1 MIDFSQLLE
10 FYPRELHHYR
20 RNILREY
27 LQYKILATIA
37 SVPDGNFLRFMGGTC
52 IHFVHGSKRFSED
65 LDFDN
70 SGISE
75 DIFINIVKRVAFE
88 LERQGH
94 TLEYRTVNR
103 GALRAYLRFPRILQ
117 ESGISG
123 HREEK
128 LDIHIDTEPQGYLF
142 KTNAFLLN
150 KFDIFCRITV
160 TPPSLLLSQ
169 KFLCIL
175 SRKRAL
181 GRDFFDASF
190 LMGITRADLE
200 YLSKKAGVFSFADLK
215 ARLLTRC
222 AELDFGSLAK
232 DLSPF
237 VFDPRDLKR
246 VELFPDLV
254 KQWNTYEQP

>member
-1 MIDFSQLLE
+1 
-10 FYPRELHHYR
+10 
-20 RNILREY
+20 
-27 LQYKILATIA
+27 
-37 SVPDGNFLRFMGGTC
+37 MGGTC

-75 DIFINIVKRVAFE
+75 DTFIGIVKSVAAD
-88 LERQGH
+88 LERQGY
-94 TLEYRTVNR
+94 TVEYRTVVR

-117 ESGISG
+117 ESGITG

-128 LDIHIDTEPQGYLF
+128 LDIHLDTEPQGYLYE
-142 KTNAFLLN
+142 TGTFLLN

-160 TPPSLLLSQ
+160 APAALLLSQ
-169 KFLCIL
+169 KILCIF
-175 SRKRAL
+175 SRKRAM
-181 GRDFFDASF
+181 GRDFFDAAV
-190 LMGITRADLE
+190 LMGITRPDIK
-200 YLSKKAGVFSFADLK
+200 YLSDKAGIFSFADLK
-215 ARLLTRC
+215 PRLLARC

-254 KQWNTYEQP
+254 KQGSPGMDWVD